1 MKTNE
6 GDTRRNEKITLS
18 SDNKMT
24 VRELTEIMEA
34 GQTFPS
40 AFRIKNLFPF
50 ILIKITFNLT
60 IVAHVGKVSK
70 ICFKH

>member
-24 VRELTEIMEA
+24 VRELTEIRLSLSHS
-34 GQTFPS
+34 G
-40 AFRIKNLFPF
+40 
-50 ILIKITFNLT
+50 
-60 IVAHVGKVSK
+60 
-70 ICFKH
+70 